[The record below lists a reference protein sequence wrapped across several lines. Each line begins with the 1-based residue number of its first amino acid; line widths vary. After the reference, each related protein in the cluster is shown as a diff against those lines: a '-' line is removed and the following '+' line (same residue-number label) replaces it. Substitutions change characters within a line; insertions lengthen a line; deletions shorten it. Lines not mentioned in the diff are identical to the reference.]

1 MDLKRILRTGLL
13 LFMPLLACGGQEADP
28 ERQEGDAGASL
39 FRMHCTLCHGDDG
52 RLGLSGAKDLT
63 ASALSREEMIAV
75 VRNGR
80 GAMMGYGRVLSEEE
94 IGLVVDHVRSLEKV
108 E

>member
-1 MDLKRILRTGLL
+1 MALMHLVRGAVLL
-13 LFMPLLACGGQEADP
+13 LLPLVACGGQEVG
-28 ERQEGDAGASL
+28 EGQGPVGSRL
-39 FRMHCTLCHGDDG
+39 FGTHCTLCHGDDG

>member
-1 MDLKRILRTGLL
+1 MRILRTGLL
-13 LFMPLLACGGQEADP
+13 LFLPLLACGGQEAP
-28 ERQEGDAGASL
+28 SERQQGDAGASL
-39 FRMHCTLCHGDDG
+39 YRKHCTLCHGDDG

-63 ASALSREEMIAV
+63 ASPLSREEMIVV

-94 IGLVVDHVRSLEKV
+94 IGLVVDHVRSLAQAE
-108 E
+108 